1 MIALART
8 PRSRSSARLAWHAG
22 FMNMLPAIRQ
32 QLRFAFRELAA
43 ESRAEAIADAT
54 ANAAIV
60 YARLFQLGKTDV
72 AYPSAL
78 ARFAVAQ
85 YRAGRRVGNSLNVND
100 VMSCYA
106 QRNRGLRVERLDW
119 PDAEEGWKEILVED
133 RACTPAELAA
143 SRIDFDDWLGRLSAK
158 RRRIAKR
165 LALGETTQRVAQRFR
180 LSPGRISQLRREL
193 NADWLAFHREPV
205 ACA

>member
-1 MIALART
+1 MIAFARMHR
-8 PRSRSSARLAWHAG
+8 PRSSARPAWHTG
-22 FMNMLPAIRQ
+22 FLSMLSDIRR
-32 QLRFAFRELAA
+32 QLRFAFRDLQPE
-43 ESRAEAIADAT
+43 ERAEAMADAT
-54 ANAAIV
+54 ANAAVV
-60 YARLFQLGKTDV
+60 YARLFRLGKVDV

-78 ARFAVAQ
+78 ARFAAAQ
-85 YRAGRRVGNSLNVND
+85 YCAGRRVGACLNVND
-100 VMSCYA
+100 VTSSYA
-106 QRNRGLRVERLDW
+106 QRRRGLRVERLDR

-143 SRIDFDDWLGRLSAK
+143 SRIDFDDWLRHLSGK